1 MEKQGKFFLGLD
13 LGQSAD
19 YSALAILEQ
28 RFDGD
33 GVHFDC
39 RHLQRW
45 PLRTSY
51 PAIVADTAAIIARPE
66 LSAAVKAYDDMKLPH
81 GCTRDEAMRR
91 ALQCALAIDAT
102 GVGAPVVDLF
112 RHEQL
117 NAEMYPIQITGGDTV
132 TRDGNLT
139 RVPKRDLVSA
149 AQVALQT
156 GRLKIAA
163 LLPDAAALTREL
175 ESFQVKINLDTA
187 HDSYGAWREG
197 SHDDLVLAVALALW
211 IANNEIDH
219 TMEMAGNYSYSR

>member
-1 MEKQGKFFLGLD
+1 
-13 LGQSAD
+13 
-19 YSALAILEQ
+19 
-28 RFDGD
+28 
-33 GVHFDC
+33 
-39 RHLQRW
+39 
-45 PLRTSY
+45 
-51 PAIVADTAAIIARPE
+51 
-66 LSAAVKAYDDMKLPH
+66 
-81 GCTRDEAMRR
+81 
-91 ALQCALAIDAT
+91 
-102 GVGAPVVDLF
+102 VVDLF

-163 LLPDAAALTREL
+163 SLPDAATLTREL